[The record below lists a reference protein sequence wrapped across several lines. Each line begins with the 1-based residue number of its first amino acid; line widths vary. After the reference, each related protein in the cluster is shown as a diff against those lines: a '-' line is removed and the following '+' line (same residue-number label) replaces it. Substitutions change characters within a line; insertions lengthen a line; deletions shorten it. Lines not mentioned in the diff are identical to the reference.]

1 MKQEITTVIEA
12 EILRVAKQRAA
23 EERRPLNELVREA
36 LMKYLRENA
45 AAPEERK
52 MAYQLFCERPM
63 KLPPQVLQYV
73 IEDDMLNL

>member
-1 MKQEITTVIEA
+1 MKQKISTVIDA

-36 LMKYLRENA
+36 LMKYLGENA
-45 AAPEERK
+45 ATPEERK

-63 KLPPQVLQYV
+63 KIPPQLLQYV
-73 IEDDMLNL
+73 IEDDMFNL